1 LTHAPAPAARL
12 ASLRKLIHPTDS
24 STLDRALTLFFP
36 SPNSYTGEDL
46 AEFHIHGSTA
56 VIRAVLEAIGSCK
69 GLRYAEAGEF
79 TRRAFENERLDLT
92 QIEGIGKLLVAET
105 EEQRR
110 AAMRQAEVPIP
121 GDSSSVFLDWVFWV
135 GYKMKTDGRG
145 D

>member
-1 LTHAPAPAARL
+1 
-12 ASLRKLIHPTDS
+12 
-24 STLDRALTLFFP
+24 
-36 SPNSYTGEDL
+36 
-46 AEFHIHGSTA
+46 
-56 VIRAVLEAIGSCK
+56 V
-69 GLRYAEAGEF
+69 RYAEAGEF

-121 GDSSSVFLDWVFWV
+121 GDSPNDFLDWVFWME
-135 GYKMKTDGRG
+135 YRMKADGRG